1 MGKQEGVE
9 MIVMKFGGTSVGDGE
24 RIRQVAQIV
33 AGVARGELGPSAQ
46 SAESV
51 EFLPSVVIVS
61 AMSGVTDA
69 LIEAA
74 RASANHDSDIVRRT
88 AAELSRRHR
97 EAAEAVA
104 LPEERRA
111 LLDEVEALI
120 EEFESLCRAIHI
132 LGELTP
138 RGLDAVASL
147 GERLSARL
155 VAAAIRGAEGLPA
168 QAVEAMELMITDDN
182 HGAASPLMEA
192 TRQRARAAL
201 LPLLDEGVIPVVT
214 GFIGATPEGAITTLG
229 RGGSDYSA
237 AILGSC
243 LDADEVWIWTD
254 VDGVMTADPRIVP
267 DARTLPEISYAEA
280 AELSYFGAK
289 VLHPKTI
296 LPAVERGIPIR
307 IRNTF
312 NPTGP
317 STLIVAQPKPDRRT
331 VKGITSIK
339 GLSLITVE
347 GRGML
352 GVPGIAAKVF
362 SAVAGEGIS
371 VLMISQSSSEQ
382 SICFVIRE
390 EETDRALAALEAA
403 FELELARRNV
413 DRIWAQEGVAIVAA
427 VGAGM
432 KGTPGIAAKTFGAL
446 GKHGINVISIAQ
458 GSSEYNISFVVDER
472 DMEDA
477 VRYIHQE
484 FELGRSEC

>member
-1 MGKQEGVE
+1 

-33 AGVARGELGPSAQ
+33 TGVARGELGPSAQ

-88 AAELSRRHR
+88 AAELSQRHR
-97 EAAEAVA
+97 EAAEVVT

-147 GERLSARL
+147 GERLSVRL
-155 VAAAIRGAEGLPA
+155 VAAAIRAEGLPA
-168 QAVEAMELMITDDN
+168 RAIEATELVVTDDN
-182 HGAASPLMEA
+182 YGAASPLMEA
-192 TRQRARAAL
+192 TRERARAAL
-201 LPLLDEGVIPVVT
+201 LPLLDEGVVPVVT

-296 LPAVERGIPIR
+296 LPAVERNIPIR

-317 STLIVAQPKPDRRT
+317 STLIVAQPKKT
-331 VKGITSIK
+331 HKSK
-339 GLSLITVE
+339 EE
-347 GRGML
+347 GR
-352 GVPGIAAKVF
+352 
-362 SAVAGEGIS
+362 
-371 VLMISQSSSEQ
+371 
-382 SICFVIRE
+382 
-390 EETDRALAALEAA
+390 
-403 FELELARRNV
+403 N
-413 DRIWAQEGVAIVAA
+413 
-427 VGAGM
+427 
-432 KGTPGIAAKTFGAL
+432 
-446 GKHGINVISIAQ
+446 NVILLLNPA
-458 GSSEYNISFVVDER
+458 
-472 DMEDA
+472 
-477 VRYIHQE
+477 
-484 FELGRSEC
+484 

>member
-120 EEFESLCRAIHI
+120 EEFESLCQAIHI

-147 GERLSARL
+147 GERLSVRL
-155 VAAAIRGAEGLPA
+155 VAAAIRAEGLPA
-168 QAVEAMELMITDDN
+168 RAIEATGLVVTDDN
-182 HGAASPLMEA
+182 YGAASPLMEA
-192 TRQRARAAL
+192 TRERARAAL
-201 LPLLDEGVIPVVT
+201 LPLLDEGVVPVVT